1 VWAQLHA
8 FLNCASDGRDQ
19 GDKCVPLSEIEPA
32 AGDCLLTELSH
43 VNVNSR
49 TQ

>member
-1 VWAQLHA
+1 MWAQLHA
-8 FLNCASDGRDQ
+8 FLNCASDGREQ
-19 GDKCVPLSEIEPA
+19 GDKCVPSS

-49 TQ
+49 VQ